1 MWNRLTGLALAASV
15 SSALVT
21 SAIAAPDLS
30 VGDPAPKLTNVNW
43 LQGEPVK
50 EWAPGQIYV
59 LDFWATWCGPCIAS
73 IPHMNEMHNTL
84 KDKGVNIIG
93 VAVWTDP
100 ESEPTADFVKAQGD
114 DMAYRIAEDDA
125 DGNTAKAFMDAAAQ
139 NGIPT
144 VMVVDGEG
152 RIAWIGHPMD
162 GMDKVVDEV
171 RAGTWDIESAAQKH
185 RAAIEEEAKAME
197 AMNAA
202 REVVGPMMERMNEA
216 AMVGDWAGAIV
227 AIDEILGLE
236 PELLQAAGMPKSQ
249 MMFARA
255 RLMID
260 ADKMNDPEKGYVY
273 LAGLVDGEAKD
284 DGYAL
289 NEIAWWIVD
298 DPALERRDLDLAQ
311 RAAERANDLGK
322 GQIPS
327 VLDTLARVHFLRED
341 FAKAVELQ
349 TRAVELAEEE
359 PEFKAMLQETLDE
372 YRAALEGR

>member
-15 SSALVT
+15 SFVVMGPAQ
-21 SAIAAPDLS
+21 AAELS
-30 VGDPAPKLTNVNW
+30 VGDAAPKLSNVNW
-43 LQGEPVK
+43 LQGEPVN
-50 EWAPGQIYV
+50 EWKPGQVYV

-73 IPHMNEMHNTL
+73 IPHVNEMHNTL
-84 KDKGVNIIG
+84 KDQGVNIIG
-93 VAVWTDP
+93 VAIWTDP
-100 ESEPTADFVKAQGD
+100 DSEPTADFVKAQGE

-125 DGNTAKAFMDAAAQ
+125 DGNTAKAFMEAAGQ

-144 VMVVDGEG
+144 VMVINGEG
-152 RIAWIGHPMD
+152 KIAWIGHPMN

-171 RAGTWDIESAAQKH
+171 RGGTWDIEAAAEKH
-185 RAAIEEEAKAME
+185 RAAIEEEERAAE

-202 REVVGPMMERMNEA
+202 REKIGPAMERMNEA
-216 AMVGDWAGAIV
+216 AMVGDWAGALV
-227 AIDEILGLE
+227 AVDEILGME
-236 PELLQAAGMPKSQ
+236 PELLEAAGLPKSQ

-260 ADKMNDPEKGYVY
+260 ADKLNDSDKGYVY
-273 LAGLVDGEAKD
+273 LAGVVDGEAKD

-341 FAKAVELQ
+341 FAKAVEVQ
-349 TRAVELAEEE
+349 TRAVELAEE
-359 PEFKAMLQETLDE
+359 PEFKAMLQESLDE
-372 YRAALEGR
+372 YKAALEGR